1 MNIILILEIISL
13 IIRLLSEGVSE
24 NDAIARASA
33 KFKISKDDIRR
44 FL

>member
-1 MNIILILEIISL
+1 MNIFLILEIISL
-13 IIRLLSEGVSE
+13 IIKLISEGISE
-24 NDAIARASA
+24 NDAISTAST